1 MAEIIR
7 APTPHVQQQAL
18 DNTTLTAAD
27 IADGDLNINVG
38 TAPLRP
44 AEFVVLDIEQIAKD
58 TTTPS
63 PKNPGKPPFAL
74 KKRNP

>member
-7 APTPHVQQQAL
+7 TPTAHVQQQSL

-44 AEFVVLDIEQIAKD
+44 AEFVVLDIEQIAED

-63 PKNPGKPPFAL
+63 SKPGKPPFTL